1 MLRLSMRHQQ
11 VRPYPPLPLY
21 RSDTIVQ
28 HYMQPEEFMQF
39 HRNACA
45 DHQAVKSADGQ
56 AVKSADG
63 QVVKSADAESNE
75 RIAAVYDSFVRAKV
89 MRR

>member
-1 MLRLSMRHQQ
+1 MHHQQ
-11 VRPYPPLPLY
+11 VRPFPPLPLY

-28 HYMQPEEFMQF
+28 HYMQPEQFTQF

-45 DHQAVKSADGQ
+45 DGEAVR
-56 AVKSADG
+56 
-63 QVVKSADAESNE
+63 SADAERDE
-75 RIAAVYDSFVRAKV
+75 RIAAVYDTFVRAEV

>member
-1 MLRLSMRHQQ
+1 MRHQQ

-56 AVKSADG
+56 
-63 QVVKSADAESNE
+63 VVKSADAERDE

>member
-1 MLRLSMRHQQ
+1 M
-11 VRPYPPLPLY
+11 
-21 RSDTIVQ
+21 Q

-45 DHQAVKSADGQ
+45 DHQVVKSADGQ
-56 AVKSADG
+56 AVKST
-63 QVVKSADAESNE
+63 DAERDE